1 MDITTFIRKMPK
13 IELHAHLNG
22 SLCTQSIQE
31 LCEQLYGVNSN
42 EILLLS
48 DKLINFDGVDLDK
61 CFSKFPFMHE
71 LTATKRG
78 LQLATELTIRDF
90 AKDNVIYLELRT
102 TPKKN
107 AEMSKLEYVDSV
119 LEAMERSEKTEST
132 RVNLLLSIDRSKSVA
147 DAEETVNIALQLQDT
162 YKGII
167 SGIDFSGNPK
177 LGNFADFI
185 PVLEKAR
192 QNNLKLS
199 LHCAEIDNATEID
212 QMIKF
217 GMERC
222 GHGTFLSEL
231 QLNEICRKNIAIE
244 CCLTSNV
251 KCSTVRS
258 YNDHHFK
265 HIFNAKKVPVILCT
279 DDCGIFD
286 TTLSNEFVLAKNT
299 FNLKKTDLLQL
310 SLNAV
315 EFAFTYEYIKYDLKQ
330 RIRHYFETQSEPESK
345 T

>member
-1 MDITTFIRKMPK
+1 MDTTNFIRQMPK

-22 SLCTQSIQE
+22 SLCTKSIEE
-31 LCEQLYGVNSN
+31 LCEELYGVNSN
-42 EILLLS
+42 EKVLLS
-48 DKLINFDGVDLDK
+48 EKLVFDGGNLDQ
-61 CFSKFPFMHE
+61 CFLKFRYMHE

-107 AEMSKLEYVDSV
+107 SEMSKEEYVKSV
-119 LEAMERSEKTEST
+119 LKAIERTKKIESIH
-132 RVNLLLSIDRSKSVA
+132 VNLLLSIDRSKSVA
-147 DAEETVNIALQLQDT
+147 EAEETVNIALQLKNT
-162 YKGII
+162 YKDII

-177 LGNFADFI
+177 LGNFMHFI

-192 QNNLKLS
+192 KNNLKLA
-199 LHCAEIDNATEID
+199 LHCAEIHNPAEID

-222 GHGTFLSEL
+222 GHGTFLSEP
-231 QLNEICRKNIAIE
+231 QLNEIYRKNITIE

-251 KCSTVRS
+251 KCSTVKC

-265 HIFNAKKVPVILCT
+265 HIFNGKKAAVILCT
-279 DDCGIFD
+279 DDCGVFD

-299 FNLKKTDLLQL
+299 FNLTKNDLLQL

-315 EFAFTYEYIKYDLKQ
+315 EFAFVHEHFKHDLKQ
-330 RIRHYFETQSEPESK
+330 RIRHYFEIPTEPEPK
-345 T
+345 N